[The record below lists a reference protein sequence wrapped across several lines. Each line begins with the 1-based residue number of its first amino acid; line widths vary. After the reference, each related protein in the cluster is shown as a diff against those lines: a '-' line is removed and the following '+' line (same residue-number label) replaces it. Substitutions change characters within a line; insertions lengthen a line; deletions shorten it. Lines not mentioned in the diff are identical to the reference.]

1 MKKNYKHEVY
11 LNFFKNPLYIS
22 IFDGSLEI
30 DNLIMM
36 MSTLL
41 GPSAVFEPGE
51 TIIILDEIQDCPEA
65 RTALKFFKEDG
76 RFDVI
81 GTESL
86 LSVKGYGKMPT
97 DVTAFPNRQS
107 IRSRYFANRPIISY
121 D

>member
-81 GTESL
+81 GTGSL
-86 LSVKGYGKMPT
+86 LSAKGYGKMPT